1 MALRKENPLP
11 QFKVA
16 SYKCLGIWLSFEDPT
31 TLLPGGGE
39 EGRIG
44 RLRSLE
50 KMPPKYAIFS
60 TVLSKIAGTLAWE
73 RLQKEYRHTK
83 LVVNAHMDEIV
94 NLTPVK
100 ENSFEKAREYYEGL
114 TKNYDALQTLG
125 EADMLRGFVMTT
137 LKKLPPVKPD
147 LVRVDEHWA
156 EWSMKELT
164 ANLQKW
170 LKRNKVDDLST
181 DTGD

>member
-1 MALRKENPLP
+1 MFSLMRTTQRNKTISKSSPHP

-60 TVLSKIAGTLAWE
+60 TVLSKIAAALPLASW
-73 RLQKEYRHTK
+73 
-83 LVVNAHMDEIV
+83 D
-94 NLTPVK
+94 
-100 ENSFEKAREYYEGL
+100 S
-114 TKNYDALQTLG
+114 
-125 EADMLRGFVMTT
+125 
-137 LKKLPPVKPD
+137 
-147 LVRVDEHWA
+147 
-156 EWSMKELT
+156 
-164 ANLQKW
+164 
-170 LKRNKVDDLST
+170 
-181 DTGD
+181 

>member
-1 MALRKENPLP
+1 MLRDPAFFWRPNNT
-11 QFKVA
+11 A
-16 SYKCLGIWLSFEDPT
+16 SRGR
-31 TLLPGGGE
+31 G

-60 TVLSKIAGTLAWE
+60 TVWSKIAGTVAWE

-114 TKNYDALQTLG
+114 TKN
-125 EADMLRGFVMTT
+125 FTT
-137 LKKLPPVKPD
+137 PYKPWGRLTCWED
-147 LVRVDEHWA
+147 SWWQRSRNYHQLNLI
-156 EWSMKELT
+156 SLELT
-164 ANLQKW
+164 IIG
-170 LKRNKVDDLST
+170 RN
-181 DTGD
+181 GAWRN